1 MAVARKRSF
10 ADGGVGVVPPPPPPP
25 DSPGGIFP
33 SWQSCPSS
41 GLLTESLIGIGAAG
55 HSNAYAWDNTFY
67 DYGPFTSRS
76 GVPHNLN
83 PELFTKFVLGGRIW
97 HSDSVLTKTL
107 SSPRTVG
114 FGELG
119 QASALI
125 GPGVTA
131 SGVSIPDNWDAD
143 ALDEPD
149 IPWWYQNL
157 TIQSVAN
164 NLTCRLISGARIT
177 FYTDYS
183 LASPPNASDNC
194 LIWSSAAPQL
204 EGTTLA
210 VDSGGAFNGF
220 YRARFRMFI
229 QTKFRNPLRLPA
241 AFMADFTLT

>member
-10 ADGGVGVVPPPPPPP
+10 ADGGVGVVPPLPPPP

-33 SWQSCPSS
+33 TWQACPAT

-67 DYGPFTSRS
+67 DYGAFTSRS
-76 GVPHNLN
+76 SVPHNLN
-83 PELFTKFVLGGRIW
+83 PELFTKFVIGGRIW
-97 HSDSVLTKTL
+97 HSDSTLTKTL
-107 SSPRTVG
+107 SSPATVG

-119 QASALI
+119 SAEAW
-125 GPGVTA
+125 GPGAV
-131 SGVSIPDNWDAD
+131 VPDNWDPD
-143 ALDEPD
+143 ALAEPD
-149 IPWWYQNL
+149 IPWRYQNL
-157 TIQSVAN
+157 TIQDVAN
-164 NLTCRLISGARIT
+164 NLQCRLISGARIT

-183 LASPPNASDNC
+183 LASPPTANANC

-210 VDSGGAFNGF
+210 VESGGAFNGF

>member
-76 GVPHNLN
+76 GVPHNLH
-83 PELFTKFVLGGRIW
+83 PELFTKFVIGGPIAFW
-97 HSDSVLTKTL
+97 DSSLAKTL
-107 SSPRTVG
+107 SSPNSVG
-114 FGELG
+114 FGNLG
-119 QASALI
+119 HADITSS
-125 GPGVTA
+125 VTNNPLPDHWSSDA
-131 SGVSIPDNWDAD
+131 VS
-143 ALDEPD
+143 EPD
-149 IPWWYQNL
+149 LVWGMQNL

-164 NLTCRLISGARIT
+164 NLECRLISGARIT

-183 LASPPNASDNC
+183 LGSPPNPSSNC

-210 VDSGGAFNGF
+210 VDSGGAHNGF